1 MKEEKLQEAAE
12 CIISAITPSLE
23 PEEDNLN
30 AALARVRVL
39 VKAKLEEKRWPS
51 LPTRW
56 RSWLMHASASAA
68 ARLTR
73 ATCTSERRGGK
84 CK

>member
-12 CIISAITPSLE
+12 CIISAITPSLG

-39 VKAKLEEKRWPS
+39 VKAKLEEKRWTLSPYE
-51 LPTRW
+51 
-56 RSWLMHASASAA
+56 M
-68 ARLTR
+68 ARLADAR
-73 ATCTSERRGGK
+73 ERVRRGETDPRDVYI
-84 CK
+84 